1 MATLDIITR
10 LRNEAQA
17 GLAGL
22 EANLKGVES
31 ATKNTDKWVKGL
43 GNELKTTLVA
53 GAAVAGTALFT
64 LKKGFD
70 FAKEG
75 AQLERV
81 EDQFGRLAVSIG
93 SDAGSI
99 LAALDTA
106 TGGMMTTA
114 EQMNAASQI
123 ISLGLADNETD
134 VVRLATLVSELGWD
148 MQQVI
153 LTFANDSTKRLD
165 SLGLSIEDV
174 EGRMKRFQEA
184 GHAATEA
191 FDLAVL
197 EAGEDKLRLLGS
209 AAESSVAPY
218 MRLETL
224 IEETTDTMKMHLTE
238 GITPVVEALL
248 NDYGPAVAQAGEDF
262 GKQINL
268 MSSTVE
274 WNKLRGQLRDTGRSW
289 LDIDRIVRGGRAGL
303 DLWRDSADLT
313 EDLDRNRVGIIRMG
327 AAIEALNMG
336 LVDGSEEFYA
346 YIDAQAAAEIRA
358 QGLNEAYG
366 DLAEKTGAVAEETA
380 GFSDV
385 NWEAT
390 RMMEDHW
397 IRVMKEGQR
406 EMGETAEVV
415 DDLADEWTGLNDVIR
430 SSVSTQ
436 TNAMSQLFTAYE
448 DLEAAQGEYV
458 TVYKNNSDE
467 IAEIQSQ
474 LMSDLSDE
482 QKEGLQDQ
490 IGELDEFSA
499 EAIGIWNQLQGDLT
513 ESQRR
518 ELIAQLA
525 ELQGAHGEMQSVYT
539 GDAEAAEEA
548 QRRIDAAMG
557 EIASGYQNMV
567 LEIARAKLAEQFGED
582 TRSIE
587 LAMIDLQEAMGLVSE
602 SQAEAMRNMV
612 VTTQNAGRELDRVFD
627 AFLEDGRLTADE
639 LAVID
644 ELTRRY
650 QDTAVTMGTT
660 AAGALGQI
668 PPQIVA
674 AKEAALEF
682 VDGGPYEPTIGIVD
696 EATPTID
703 EIKRG
708 LAGIPDETV
717 TVTVQYEAGPPPP
730 GVGNLPAPDANI
742 PAPAFQHGGFTGLGT
757 GLAGAVHHNEF
768 VFNPEATRTLGVDFL
783 EWLHAVAGGGGGM
796 IGPPAPPLFFG
807 GGSPGADVVAA
818 ASPSTGSGGGGGDNI
833 FNISIPVTIGAGASE
848 QKIKQMVGA
857 AVKEAIQQLGY
868 GAETRWRIG

>member
-1 MATLDIITR
+1 MANLDIITR
-10 LRNEAQA
+10 LRNEAKA
-17 GLAGL
+17 GLKGL
-22 EANLKGVES
+22 EGNLKDVES
-31 ATKNTDKWVKGL
+31 ATKNTDKWVK
-43 GNELKTTLVA
+43 NVSKELKTTLVA
-53 GAAVAGTALFT
+53 GAAVAGTALFA

-81 EDQFGRLAVSIG
+81 EDQFGRLATSIG
-93 SDAGSI
+93 SDADTI
-99 LAALDTA
+99 LAALDEA

-148 MQQVI
+148 MSQVI
-153 LTFANDSTKRLD
+153 LTFANDSKMRLD
-165 SLGLSIEDV
+165 SLGLSVTDV
-174 EGRMKRFQEA
+174 EERTQKFIEA
-184 GHAATEA
+184 GHDVSKA

-197 EAGEDKLRLLGS
+197 EAGEEKLLLLGS
-209 AAESSVAPY
+209 AADSSVAPY
-218 MRLETL
+218 KRLETL
-224 IEETTDTMKMHLTE
+224 IEETTDTMKLHLSE

-248 NDYGPAVAQAGEDF
+248 NDYGPAVEQAGEDF

-289 LDIDRIVRGGRAGL
+289 LDIDKIVRGGRAGL

-313 EDLDRNRVGIIRMG
+313 EDLDRNRVGIIRMN
-327 AAIEALNMG
+327 AAMDALNMG

-358 QGLNEAYG
+358 QGLNDAYG
-366 DLAEKTGAVAEETA
+366 DLVEGTAAVADGT
-380 GFSDV
+380 GDLTTI

-406 EMGETAEVV
+406 EMGEAAEVV
-415 DDLADEWTGLNDVIR
+415 EDLADEWDGLDDIVR
-430 SSVSTQ
+430 QSVGAQ
-436 TNAMSQLFTAYE
+436 TTAMSQLFTAYD

-458 TVYKNNSDE
+458 TVYKSNSDE

-482 QKEGLQDQ
+482 QKEGLEDQ
-490 IGELDEFSA
+490 LGELDEFSA
-499 EAIGIWNQLQGDLT
+499 EAIGIWNQLQGDLS

-518 ELIAQLA
+518 ELIAQLSD
-525 ELQGAHGEMQSVYT
+525 LQGAHGEMQSVYT

-548 QRRIDAAMG
+548 QQRIDAAMG
-557 EIASGYQNMV
+557 AIGSSYQNMV
-567 LEIARAKLAEQFGED
+567 LEIARAKLSEQFGED

-627 AFLEDGRLTADE
+627 AFLEDGRLTAEE

-650 QDTAVTMGTT
+650 QNTATTMGAT
-660 AAGALGQI
+660 ASAALAQI
-668 PPQIVA
+668 PPPIIA
-674 AKEAALEF
+674 AKDAAQEF
-682 VDGGPYEPTIGIVD
+682 VDGGPYEAELDSNAEDVGSEIDILKGKTDSTAGTYNIHFSVTSDPFPQPEGGG
-696 EATPTID
+696 AT
-703 EIKRG
+703 G
-708 LAGIPDETV
+708 GGA
-717 TVTVQYEAGPPPP
+717 
-730 GVGNLPAPDANI
+730 GNLPGPDAPDNE
-742 PAPAFQHGGFTGLGT
+742 FQHGGFTGSGW
-757 GLAGAVHHNEF
+757 GFAGRVHHDEF
-768 VFNPEATRTLGVDFL
+768 VFSPPAVQRLGVPML
-783 EWLHAVAGGGGGM
+783 EALHE
-796 IGPPAPPLFFG
+796 
-807 GGSPGADVVAA
+807 AA
-818 ASPSTGSGGGGGDNI
+818 STGSATGSLGSAGGDFI
-833 FNISIPVTIGAGASE
+833 FSPTINLSIPAGAGSRSGTAE
-848 QKIKQMVGA
+848 FERIAYRVLDKVA
-857 AVKEAIQQLGY
+857 REAE
-868 GAETRWRIG
+868 ARWRMR